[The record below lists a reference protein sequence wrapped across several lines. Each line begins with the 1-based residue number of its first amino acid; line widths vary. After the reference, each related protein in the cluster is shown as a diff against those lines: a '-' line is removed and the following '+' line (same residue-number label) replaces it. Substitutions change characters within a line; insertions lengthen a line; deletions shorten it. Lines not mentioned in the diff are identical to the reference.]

1 MRTVDLLNEK
11 RSDILRIAKLN
22 GVIKLSLFGSVVRAE
37 DTKESDIDFLV
48 VFEDGRTL
56 FDLIRLKQELES
68 LLNKT
73 VDVVTE
79 KSLHA
84 LLKEQIETE
93 AVQI

>member
-1 MRTVDLLNEK
+1 MRTVDIVIEK

-22 GVIKLSLFGSVVRAE
+22 GVIKLRLFGSVVRYE

-48 VFEDGRTL
+48 VFEEGRTL
-56 FDLIRLKQELES
+56 FDLIKFKHELES
-68 LLNKT
+68 LLNKA

-79 KSLHA
+79 KSLHP